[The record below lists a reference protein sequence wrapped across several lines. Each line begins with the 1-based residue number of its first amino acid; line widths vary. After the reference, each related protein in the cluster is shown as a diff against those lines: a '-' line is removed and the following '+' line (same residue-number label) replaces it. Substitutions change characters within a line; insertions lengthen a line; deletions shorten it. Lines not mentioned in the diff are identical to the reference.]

1 MDTSDKGWQ
10 SFQKEVREY
19 EKMHTSTLYDLL
31 AKGWLSATRRAAID
45 HIINMRVAQPLLSMQ
60 AAARHPLTVAKR
72 RG

>member
-1 MDTSDKGWQ
+1 MDTSDTRW
-10 SFQKEVREY
+10 SDMQKEVREY

-60 AAARHPLTVAKR
+60 AVARHPLTASKR